1 MTTALITGASSGI
14 GAAFAAK
21 LAAQQHDLVL
31 VARDEKRLAE
41 VAKAATDA
49 HGVSVEVLPADLID
63 PVARARVEARLRDP
77 DRPIDLLVN
86 NAGFGLGKRFTR
98 TTVDEQDQLL
108 DILVR
113 AVLRL
118 THAALPGMI
127 DRGQGA
133 VVNISSIAG
142 EVPYGTYGA
151 AKAWVTS
158 FSQGLAAEL
167 RGTGVRAM
175 AVLPGFTKTEFQS
188 RAGINRAGLPGFMWL
203 DADAVVDGALRD
215 LRRGRVVSVPT
226 ARYRVLTAAV
236 RVTPRALLR
245 ASARRFRRS
254 GVAFRPAKYG
264 QNGQK

>member
-14 GAAFAAK
+14 GAAFAVK

-31 VARDEKRLAE
+31 VARDEARLAE

-49 HGVSVEVLPADLID
+49 HGVAIEVLPADLID
-63 PVARARVEARLRDP
+63 PVARARVEARLRDT
-77 DRPIDLLVN
+77 DHPIDLLVN
-86 NAGFGLGKRFTR
+86 NAGFALGKRFTR

-127 DRGQGA
+127 GRGHGA
-133 VVNISSIAG
+133 VINISSIAG

-151 AKAWVTS
+151 AKAWVNS

-167 RGTGVRAM
+167 RGTGVQVM
-175 AVLPGFTKTEFQS
+175 TVLPGFTRTELQS
-188 RAGINRAGLPGFMWL
+188 RAGINRSSLPGFIWL
-203 DADAVVDGALRD
+203 DPSTVVDGALRD
-215 LRRGRVVSVPT
+215 LSRGRVVSVPT
-226 ARYRVLTAAV
+226 VRYRLLTTAV
-236 RVTPRALLR
+236 RMTPRALLR
-245 ASARRFRRS
+245 ASARRF
-254 GVAFRPAKYG
+254 
-264 QNGQK
+264 